1 MDERPD
7 VDTRSTE
14 EIERDLD
21 AARESIRETV
31 DEIEERLHRA
41 VDWRSYVGR
50 SPWIALAVA
59 VGAGVLV
66 GRALSGRRG
75 PRLPYPPAPEL

>member
-1 MDERPD
+1 MDERPH
-7 VDTRSTE
+7 VDTRSAE

-21 AARESIRETV
+21 AARESICETV

-66 GRALSGRRG
+66 GRALSSRRAR
-75 PRLPYPPAPEL
+75 RLPYPPTPEL